1 MRIQYMVVGFLAKI
15 LPVAVIGIG
24 IFLLGNTI
32 QNPKT
37 ARETAAAIG
46 ETGSAFG
53 TSLSSVGTGIGDFL
67 SGIGS
72 GGSKLLDPLFSLKT
86 LIYGDAASQSDNQV
100 NQIANA
106 SNYTIDIPTP
116 NTASSSPAV
125 SPESAPETRQSV
137 IRFPSGAPTT
147 YPLSQAAI
155 DYYRNIGVD
164 IS

>member
-1 MRIQYMVVGFLAKI
+1 MVVLGKIIPIALAGLAIFFLGNAI
-15 LPVAVIGIG
+15 ARPAQARLTGAALTETGVGLGSSLSSIGSG
-24 IFLLGNTI
+24 LGSLLGNV
-32 QNPKT
+32 
-37 ARETAAAIG
+37 G
-46 ETGSAFG
+46 TGSAQ
-53 TSLSSVGTGIGDFL
+53 
-67 SGIGS
+67 
-72 GGSKLLDPLFSLKT
+72 LLNPLFSLKT

-137 IRFPSGAPTT
+137 IRFPSGATTT

>member
-1 MRIQYMVVGFLAKI
+1 MVVLGKIIPIALAGLAIFFLGNAI
-15 LPVAVIGIG
+15 ARPAQARLTGAALTETGVGLGSSLSSIGSG
-24 IFLLGNTI
+24 LGSLLGNV
-32 QNPKT
+32 
-37 ARETAAAIG
+37 G
-46 ETGSAFG
+46 TGSAQ
-53 TSLSSVGTGIGDFL
+53 
-67 SGIGS
+67 
-72 GGSKLLDPLFSLKT
+72 LLNPLFSLKT

-137 IRFPSGAPTT
+137 ITLPSGARTT

-155 DYYRNIGVD
+155 DYYKNIGVD

>member
-1 MRIQYMVVGFLAKI
+1 MVVLGKIIPIVAAGLAIFFLGNAI
-15 LPVAVIGIG
+15 VRPAEARLTGAALTETGVGLGSSLSSIGSG
-24 IFLLGNTI
+24 LGSLLGNV
-32 QNPKT
+32 
-37 ARETAAAIG
+37 G
-46 ETGSAFG
+46 TGSAQ
-53 TSLSSVGTGIGDFL
+53 
-67 SGIGS
+67 
-72 GGSKLLDPLFSLKT
+72 LLNPLFSLKT

-137 IRFPSGAPTT
+137 ITFPSGARTT